1 MDTSGL
7 TLDVERRYR
16 RGQTIEAAFDLD
28 LAAAETLVL
37 FGPSGSGKTTILR
50 CLAGLERP
58 DRGRIVVG
66 GRPWVD
72 VQAGVHVSPQ
82 RRRVGYLPQGFALFP
97 HLTVR
102 QNLAYGMDGPPAAR
116 AARLDELVTILG
128 LTGLEERRPGAISGG
143 QQQRVA
149 LGRAI
154 ARDPVLLLLDEP
166 LAALDLPTRE
176 GLRLELRGLLR
187 RLQTPAVVVTHDRTE
202 ALVLGDRIAVLI
214 DGRIRQTGKP
224 DDVFNRPADA
234 EVAAATGVETIA
246 RGRVETVDDGLV
258 TVRVGDAR
266 LAALADVAV
275 GQEVVVSIRPE
286 DVLIVPVEEDLSFVS
301 ARNHLVGTLLAV
313 DPLGPLVRLQLD
325 CGFPLV
331 AYVTRQAR
339 EELGIEAGQRLAAM
353 IKAPSV
359 HVIPIGTPAGA
370 SCGPPPAAARTSS
383 AC

>member
-1 MDTSGL
+1 MDASGL

-16 RGQTIEAAFDLD
+16 RGPTIQAAFDLD

-37 FGPSGSGKTTILR
+37 FGPSGSGKTTVLR

-58 DRGRIVVG
+58 DHGRIVVG

-72 VQAGVHVSPQ
+72 VQARVHVPPQ

-102 QNLAYGMDGPPAAR
+102 QNLAYGMDGPSAAR
-116 AARLDELVTILG
+116 AVRLDELVTILG

-202 ALVLGDRIAVLI
+202 ALFLGDRIAVLI
-214 DGRIRQTGKP
+214 DGRIRQMGLP

-234 EVAAATGVETIA
+234 EVAAANGVETIA
-246 RGRVETVDDGLV
+246 RGRVEAVDDGIV

-266 LAALADVAV
+266 LAAVADVAV

-286 DVLIVPVEEDLSFVS
+286 DVLIVPVEEDLSSVS
-301 ARNHLVGTLLAV
+301 ARNHLIGTLLAV

-331 AYVTRQAR
+331 AYVTRQAH
-339 EELGIEAGQRLAAM
+339 EELGIAAGQRLAAM

-359 HVIPIGTPAGA
+359 HVIPVGTPGGQG
-370 SCGPPPAAARTSS
+370 SG
-383 AC
+383 